1 MNATNVFR
9 LALRVSPEPIT
20 LSRLRDDV
28 LVDVSDS
35 FCRLVGLERPEL
47 HGRRVGDL
55 GLWVDAGQHE
65 RLLRAVAAFGE
76 VRDHEA
82 RLRGGDGTIRTYLI
96 GAARVDSD
104 TEPLLLTIGHDI
116 SERRALEQALRDSEL
131 RYRCFVESMPV
142 GVLITQQGGIK
153 YANPQALELSGYTIA
168 GLVGHS
174 FVPLIHE
181 EDRAMV
187 VAMHARRMAGAV
199 DVSSYVARIWRS
211 DGALRHLRFHVQT
224 VDWEGAPAGLS
235 ILSDI
240 TDSVVAQTQL
250 RVLSSI
256 VEQTSD
262 AIMLTGTDG
271 VIQYV
276 NPGFERMTGYGRD
289 EVLGRT
295 PAMFKSGLQDAN
307 FYRQLWETISAG
319 KTFHAQVANR
329 RKDGSL
335 YHATKTITPM
345 LDTEGR
351 IVSYVNIDMDASA
364 QHEAQQ
370 RALRLATHDHLTG
383 LPNRALLADRV
394 QQAIAQHARDGVPFA
409 LLFIDLDGF
418 KLVNDRCGHQAG
430 DEVLR
435 QVARRLGERVRAVD
449 TVARIGG
456 DEFVVLLAGL
466 ADRSLASEIASE
478 LVDAVRQPVALPDG
492 PCAVGASVGVAVHP
506 QDGNDLDALLASAD
520 QAMYEAKRA
529 GGNRIRLV
537 GAA

>member
-1 MNATNVFR
+1 MNESNMFR
-9 LALRVSPEPIT
+9 LALRVSPEPIM

-35 FCRLVGLERPEL
+35 FCRLVCADRAEL
-47 HGRRVGDL
+47 TGRRVCDL
-55 GLWVDAGQHE
+55 GLWVDPRQHE
-65 RLLRAVAAFGE
+65 GLLRAVTAFGE
-76 VRDHEA
+76 VRDFEA
-82 RLRGGDGTIRTYLI
+82 RLRGGDGQIRTHLI
-96 GAARVDSD
+96 GAARVDAGP
-104 TEPLLLTIGHDI
+104 EPMLLTIGHDI
-116 SERRALEQALRDSEL
+116 SERLALEQALRDSEL
-131 RYRCFVESMPV
+131 RYRRFVESMPV
-142 GVLITQQGGIK
+142 GVLITQQGEIK
-153 YANPQALELSGYTIA
+153 YANPQALDLSGYT
-168 GLVGHS
+168 LTDFVGRS
-174 FVPLIHE
+174 FAPMIHE
-181 EDRAMV
+181 DDRAMV
-187 VAMHARRMAGAV
+187 LAQHARRMAGAL
-199 DVSSYVARIWRS
+199 DVSSYVARIRRQ
-211 DGALRHLRFHVQT
+211 DGTVRHLRFHVQT
-224 VDWEGAPAGLS
+224 VDWEGAPGGLS
-235 ILSDI
+235 IISDI
-240 TDSVVAQTQL
+240 TDSVQAQVRL
-250 RVLSSI
+250 RELSSI

-276 NPGFERMTGYGRD
+276 NPGFERMTGYARD

-295 PAMFKSGLQDAN
+295 PAMFKSGQQDGN
-307 FYRQLWETISAG
+307 FYRQLWETVSAG

-329 RKDGSL
+329 RRDGSL

-345 LDTEGR
+345 FDGDGR

-370 RALRLATHDHLTG
+370 RALRLATHDNLTG

-394 QQAIAQHARDGVPFA
+394 QQAIAQHARERVPFA

-418 KLVNDRCGHQAG
+418 KLVNDRRGHQAG

-435 QVARRLGERVRAVD
+435 QVARRLGERVRGVD

-466 ADRSLASEIASE
+466 ADRSLASEIAGE
-478 LVDAVRQPVALPDG
+478 LVDAVRQPVELPDG
-492 PCAVGASVGVAVHP
+492 PCAVGASVGIAVHP
-506 QDGNDLDALLASAD
+506 QDGDDLAALLASAD

-529 GGNRIRLV
+529 GGNRTRLA